1 MNKEEVINF
10 IKNKNIWYE
19 SLEHKKVYTMEELEK
34 LKLLVDK
41 WQNEIV
47 SSLEKGNDI
56 CIKKIKN
63 DYVVYQNII
72 KKLK

>member
-1 MNKEEVINF
+1 
-10 IKNKNIWYE
+10 
-19 SLEHKKVYTMEELEK
+19 MEELEK

-47 SSLEKGNDI
+47 SSLEKGNNI